1 MDVMTDEEWDNA
13 TDTERRACVRI
24 DFAEIEAGLAEC
36 RKMINEVK
44 AEKAQLAA
52 LRSSNSL

>member
-1 MDVMTDEEWDNA
+1 MTDEEWDNA